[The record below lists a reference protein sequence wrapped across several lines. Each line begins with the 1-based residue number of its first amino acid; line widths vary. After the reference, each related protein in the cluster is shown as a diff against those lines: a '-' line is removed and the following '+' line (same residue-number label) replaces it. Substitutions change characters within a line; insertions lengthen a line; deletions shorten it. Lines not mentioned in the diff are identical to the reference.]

1 MARGCWHIRRGG
13 RIIPRL
19 PARATR
25 QTSGLFP
32 VTSSADYGAGDGF
45 GSRFGPDGVRD
56 NFARCQAAGYVLR
69 LQRFFGLQKHFSHH
83 PMHHSRLPLA
93 SRFLP
98 VAALAT
104 FLLAG
109 CSTPALTNL
118 TPDTL
123 PANPSQ
129 LYTLSTRFTPRHAKV
144 VPGSVSVQVF
154 IGREAHAMSL
164 SPTAPGLYTY
174 DFPAPAGTGDIS
186 YYFLA
191 SYRALDRNGTAIAHE
206 EFTPLLRGSILGR
219 YVSELATNRGPVGAR
234 VAILGTGF
242 TKNDLIYLD
251 NTPAAAEFTE
261 LSSNALAF
269 RVPPVEAGK
278 NYTVRV
284 ANANGSVVAGTFHVD
299 ALGAVTASPA
309 SLSLRVGQA
318 QVLTLRLPV
327 AAPND
332 GLLLD
337 LETEPGKES
346 LVKIPSALVQAGTV
360 GINVPVTGGATGS
373 GNLILRGYGSAPLV
387 IPVTVTP

>member
-1 MARGCWHIRRGG
+1 
-13 RIIPRL
+13 
-19 PARATR
+19 
-25 QTSGLFP
+25 
-32 VTSSADYGAGDGF
+32 
-45 GSRFGPDGVRD
+45 
-56 NFARCQAAGYVLR
+56 
-69 LQRFFGLQKHFSHH
+69 
-83 PMHHSRLPLA
+83 MHHSRLPLA
-93 SRFLP
+93 SRFLS
-98 VAALAT
+98 VAALAA
-104 FLLAG
+104 LLLSG

-144 VPGSVSVQVF
+144 VPGSVSVQVV
-154 IGREAHAMSL
+154 IGREAHAMTL

-219 YVSELATNRGPVGAR
+219 YVSALATNRGPVGAR

-360 GINVPVTGGATGS
+360 GINVPVIGGATGS